1 MLNMTFCNAQFNIP
15 PWTRM
20 HDKLLANPLGI
31 PDNMTQHGGVEQPP
45 HNFVILDQVGHPC
58 KQCKV
63 WIPREARPYTNGKEP
78 VWWYWCDQCR
88 YKFQKGAATAGGQ
101 RKTDTEFFGAKQS

>member
-1 MLNMTFCNAQFNIP
+1 
-15 PWTRM
+15 M

-45 HNFVILDQVGHPC
+45 HNFVILDQVGHSC

-101 RKTDTEFFGAKQS
+101 RKTDTEFLGAKQS